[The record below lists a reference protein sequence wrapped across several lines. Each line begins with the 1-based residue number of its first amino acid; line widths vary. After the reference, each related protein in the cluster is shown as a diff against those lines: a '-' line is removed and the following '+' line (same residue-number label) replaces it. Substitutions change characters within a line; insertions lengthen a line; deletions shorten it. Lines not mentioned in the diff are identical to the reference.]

1 MTGPGS
7 VRRRVRGFMFRRLP
21 LMMSCAELDGFL
33 VDYLD
38 GALPRPQRRIFA
50 LHLFLCRECRAY
62 LERYRRAIA
71 LGRAAFEEPTAP
83 VPDDVPEELV
93 RAILAA
99 RRRSD

>member
-1 MTGPGS
+1 MKTPRNL
-7 VRRRVRGFMFRRLP
+7 RRWLRGFMFRRVP
-21 LMMSCAELDGFL
+21 LMMTCAELDGFL

-38 GALPRPQRRIFA
+38 GTLPRSRRRVFA

-71 LGRAAFEEPTAP
+71 MGQAVLEDPTA
-83 VPDDVPEELV
+83 VSGDVPEDLV

-99 RRRSD
+99 RRRAT